1 MARALKR
8 RGPPEVRYMT
18 EQTKR
23 RPKRNH
29 GSPKLVTARRFSGK
43 QGSVL
48 RASRSVRRWAQ
59 EAAAAES
66 FPTFDLPSWVT
77 VNDFVGGFSGGF

>member
-1 MARALKR
+1 
-8 RGPPEVRYMT
+8 MT

-29 GSPKLVTARRFSGK
+29 GSPKLVTSRRFNGK

-48 RASRSVRRWAQ
+48 RASRSVRRSAQ
-59 EAAAAES
+59 AAAAES